1 MQYTSEDLERIR
13 QYRAV
18 VLELRVEFP
27 FLSAVPA
34 HKLHRSPQSIIATH
48 TDVANGRK
56 SR

>member
-1 MQYTSEDLERIR
+1 MQYTSVDLERTR
-13 QYRAV
+13 QNPAV
-18 VLELRVEFP
+18 VLQMPVEIP
-27 FLSAVPA
+27 FQSAVPA